1 MLDERNAAAIGQD
14 HRHGLRQA
22 AGTALAK
29 ARHMRHNVVHHGINK
44 AGKLGFQK
52 HRAAVERQSNR
63 NARRAVFV
71 QRRIDKAACR
81 KHVREGDIVDG
92 DLCAVAFEPKGRE
105 EVFVDAHVA
114 KDPTNRAD
122 IFTEIDGLRIKAK
135 NVMQRDAIGVA
146 AVDVLDEV
154 RLQPRAVG
162 LVRDAI
168 RLFHRWRSNQGQR
181 ACDQAG
187 AMPALLRGI
196 AKVAMGVD
204 GRADLLLQ
212 LRVEGA
218 VLGV

>member
-1 MLDERNAAAIGQD
+1 
-14 HRHGLRQA
+14 
-22 AGTALAK
+22 
-29 ARHMRHNVVHHGINK
+29 
-44 AGKLGFQK
+44 
-52 HRAAVERQSNR
+52 
-63 NARRAVFV
+63 
-71 QRRIDKAACR
+71 
-81 KHVREGDIVDG
+81 
-92 DLCAVAFEPKGRE
+92 
-105 EVFVDAHVA
+105 
-114 KDPTNRAD
+114 
-122 IFTEIDGLRIKAK
+122 
-135 NVMQRDAIGVA
+135 MQRDAIGVA
-146 AVDVLDEV
+146 AVNVLDEV